1 MTAQE
6 AEIYPWTESNP
17 AARLSEEGG
26 STHWFGASDARTAC
40 FQVRDGLENFTYGL
54 SSALGKFT
62 D

>member
-17 AARLSEEGG
+17 AERLSEEGG
-26 STHWFGASDARTAC
+26 STSDARTAW
-40 FQVRDGLENFTYGL
+40 FEIRDEMENFTYCGL
-54 SSALGKFT
+54 SSAVGKST